1 MKNDSRTLI
10 RKMVGV
16 ALLGA
21 LSYVFTAFLAIPYA
35 GGAGYFNFGDLVDM
49 IAAML
54 LGPIEGMCV
63 GIIGGTLAD
72 ITGGYVM
79 FAPWTLAAKGLLSL
93 VTGLLYHFLKGK
105 GWIKYISPFAGAV
118 FGVVMYIPAYIIIYG
133 AESVMASTPFD
144 CIQCFG
150 SAIITVGVMIPILK
164 IPFFKNVA

>member
-1 MKNDSRTLI
+1 MKTDSRTLI
-10 RKMVGV
+10 QKMVGV

-49 IAAML
+49 IAAMI

-63 GIIGGTLAD
+63 GIIGGVMAD
-72 ITGGYVM
+72 VTGGYLM

-93 VTGLLYHFLKGK
+93 VTGFLYHFLRNK
-105 GWIKYISPFAGAV
+105 GWIKYLSPFAGAV
-118 FGVVMYIPAYIIIYG
+118 FGVIMYIPAYIILYG
-133 AESVMASTPFD
+133 VESVAISTPFD

-150 SAIITVGVMIPILK
+150 SAIIAVGLIIPISK
-164 IPFFKNVA
+164 IPMFKNVA